1 MKNIFLR
8 DIFTIN
14 SNENVQNALHLMKR
28 SKTHILIVRDVVK
41 NGLKDPFYLPV
52 GIITMEDIIEAL
64 IQEEIQDEHDYE
76 REYTIRPAKMINDFL
91 SNYIA
96 NSVLNP
102 NEIAAVSEFLSK
114 YCSPFKRK
122 FISSRNLKELVKS
135 SSLIALD
142 GSEDPNAEILNENN
156 DEVSSKFLCVNGEA
170 CKYFYL
176 VISGRVQI
184 VFGNEKIQCF
194 LGSYDFLGVKAL
206 ENPRNEY
213 VPDFSATVIGKNYL
227 EPTRLLRISQDSY
240 INFTEEE

>member
-1 MKNIFLR
+1 M
-8 DIFTIN
+8 
-14 SNENVQNALHLMKR
+14 
-28 SKTHILIVRDVVK
+28 
-41 NGLKDPFYLPV
+41 
-52 GIITMEDIIEAL
+52 
-64 IQEEIQDEHDYE
+64 
-76 REYTIRPAKMINDFL
+76 
-91 SNYIA
+91 
-96 NSVLNP
+96 
-102 NEIAAVSEFLSK
+102 
-114 YCSPFKRK
+114 
-122 FISSRNLKELVKS
+122 
-135 SSLIALD
+135 
-142 GSEDPNAEILNENN
+142 
-156 DEVSSKFLCVNGEA
+156 NGEA